1 MSKPDFVWHRG
12 YLAGEAGLRPEENP
26 YAQRD
31 GRVDERKAEAW
42 EEGRQAG
49 EEQFLRDVEEMRGGD
64 PFDPLVFMGS
74 VIALVL
80 AAVGSFGAWYC
91 FFG

>member
-42 EEGRQAG
+42 EDGRQAG
-49 EEQFLRDVEEMRGGD
+49 EEQFLRDIEDMKSTTLFEE
-64 PFDPLVFMGS
+64 LVCWGAI
-74 VIALVL
+74 IAVFL
-80 AAVGSFGAWYC
+80 ATVGAFGAWYW

>member
-42 EEGRQAG
+42 EDGRQAG
-49 EEQFLRDVEEMRGGD
+49 EEQFLLDIEDMKSTP
-64 PFDPLVFMGS
+64 PFEQLIFLGAI
-74 VIALVL
+74 IAVVL
-80 AAVGSFGAWYC
+80 AAVGSFGAWYW

>member
-31 GRVDERKAEAW
+31 GRVDELRAFAW
-42 EEGRQAG
+42 EDGRQAG
-49 EEQFLRDVEEMRGGD
+49 EAQFLRDLQDMD
-64 PFDPLVFMGS
+64 KTTAFDQAIFVGAIAVVF
-74 VIALVL
+74 IASCGIIGTL
-80 AAVGSFGAWYC
+80 YY

>member
-42 EEGRQAG
+42 EDGRQAG
-49 EEQFLRDVEEMRGGD
+49 EEQFLRDVEDMRGGD
-64 PFDPLVFMGS
+64 PFVQLVLMGS

-80 AAVGSFGAWYC
+80 AAVGSFCAWYW

>member
-31 GRVDERKAEAW
+31 GRVDERKAEAG
-42 EEGRQAG
+42 EDGRQAG
-49 EEQFLRDVEEMRGGD
+49 EEQFLRDVEDMRGGD
-64 PFDPLVFMGS
+64 PFDQIVFMGS

-80 AAVGSFGAWYC
+80 AAVGSFGACYW